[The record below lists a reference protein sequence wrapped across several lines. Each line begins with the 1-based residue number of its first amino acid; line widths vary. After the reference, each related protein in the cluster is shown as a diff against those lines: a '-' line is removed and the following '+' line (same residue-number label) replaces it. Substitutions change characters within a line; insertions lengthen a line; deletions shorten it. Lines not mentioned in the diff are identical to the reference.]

1 MPETVYYTGLL
12 IIGDPHLEGRTPG
25 FRRDD
30 YPRVILDK
38 LEWAIRF
45 AQSHRLLPAILGDLF
60 DKPRDNPIWMLGSL
74 IDLLAGVECVGL
86 YGNHDCADPELCE
99 HDSLSLLVK
108 AGCIRLLDDR
118 PWVGSMNGRAVV
130 VGGSSYRRP
139 FPERFES
146 PNGSDCLPLVFWLA
160 HHDIIVPGY
169 EEQGRIQPR
178 EIEGINLVI
187 NGHIHRRLEEVQ
199 AGKTLWMTPGNI
211 SRRSRSEAT
220 KEHIPSVL
228 RIDIDPD
235 GYTPQLVEVPH
246 LPFEDVFHPMIVE
259 APQDSSASTF
269 VAGLAELQA
278 RRTATGAGL
287 MAFLENNMSQFEQPI
302 ADEIMA
308 LAKEVTENDP
318 PE

>member
-1 MPETVYYTGLL
+1 MPEAVSYSGLL

-38 LEWAIRF
+38 LEWAIRY

-60 DKPRDNPIWMLGSL
+60 DKPRDNPTWMLGSL
-74 IDLLAGVECVGL
+74 IDLLAGVECIGL

-118 PWVGSMNGRAVV
+118 PWFGSMNGRAVV
-130 VGGSSYRRP
+130 VGGSSYRRQL
-139 FPERFES
+139 PERFEP
-146 PNGSDCLPLVFWLA
+146 PNGFDDVPLVFWLA

-178 EIEGINLVI
+178 EIKGINLVI

-199 AGKTLWMTPGNI
+199 IGETLWMTPGNI
-211 SRRSRSEAT
+211 TRRSRSDAT
-220 KEHIPSVL
+220 REHIPSVL
-228 RIDIDPD
+228 RINVDPD
-235 GYTPQLVEVPH
+235 GYTAQLVKVPH

-269 VAGLAELQA
+269 VAGLAELQE
-278 RRTATGAGL
+278 RRTASGAGL
-287 MAFLENNMSQFEQPI
+287 MAFLENNLNQFERPI
-302 ADEIMA
+302 AEEIMA
-308 LAKEVTENDP
+308 LAKEVTENDR